1 MNYTKL
7 ICIKKK
13 EIPFIIFILLYSLV
27 YILSNQVYGSMK
39 FPQFSKPESQWAITS
54 VDVHSLDILIS
65 GPIIPSVFS
74 TLQFQQQDL
83 IKGLY
88 FNLSTLPV
96 TYPPLQVRSSSFSKL
111 CSSLAGRMRSSI
123 PGVILFSINFF
134 SRTAIATHGWL
145 HAGEPDNRN
154 WSLSE
159 ETTLLR
165 RLLRER
171 SLQINPCNYG
181 ADRNERISFFFFLDY
196 IFFKMWNYLWR
207 NGDIDC
213 RGLIETRREIIE

>member
-134 SRTAIATHGWL
+134 PRTAIATHGWL

-159 ETTLLR
+159 ETTPSSVASSVSARFKLIR
-165 RLLRER
+165 A
-171 SLQINPCNYG
+171 ITG
-181 ADRNERISFFFFLDY
+181 RIETKEYRSFFFF
-196 IFFKMWNYLWR
+196 
-207 NGDIDC
+207 
-213 RGLIETRREIIE
+213 